1 MDDSRQTFRLFVN
14 GELSEFDVNLLS
26 RRSKRVKAL
35 VKEGVYQA
43 RVDHPVSP
51 EAAEAFIAACRI
63 HEFDITDSIAFEL
76 LDLATEWQIPSL
88 IADVAQYIKVNSLQR
103 ETKEEAVEEDEEEA
117 AYEPSAD
124 DALGRLTT
132 KLQAKETYAAEFREV
147 AENINRFLKD
157 ERLLVLPLNVL
168 FPLFVLADRGDI
180 NQELLASFVVK
191 LMAKN
196 PQAAVPLL
204 LRINFEKLTPDQIED
219 IFQHEE
225 VHNQSISF
233 YVGGSFSADQNKV
246 KRRLQGIEERLDSKL
261 NEVKDELWSGQE
273 MNEERK
279 IYEQELGQLKQMLID
294 QQEQMKEIEE
304 FRESVRSQR
313 KQAHDEFTAKMAEL
327 KKKLD
332 KQSKRANERKKQID
346 ALKAQIRDELE
357 DQVEKLKREI
367 QERLEV
373 HTEKNDTVRG
383 EVERKNVQPR
393 ESLKTKVQR
402 MRMNCKTI
410 RNGLTKSLN
419 ETTEVKAALAAK
431 MIRDFMRFDN
441 FIRRSERRF
450 SLFDGDEKILGL
462 NPTEVKMAET
472 FLIALDKKVDRLC
485 PIRRVN
491 Q

>member
-76 LDLATEWQIPSL
+76 LDLATEWQMVSL
-88 IADVAQYIKVNSLQR
+88 IADVTQYIKANNLQR

-132 KLQAKETYAAEFREV
+132 KLQAKENYAAEFREV
-147 AENINRFLKD
+147 AENVNRFLKD
-157 ERLLVLPLNVL
+157 DRLLALPLNVL

-180 NQELLASFVVK
+180 NQELLASFVAK

-204 LRINFEKLTPDQIED
+204 LRINFEKLTPEQIED

-233 YVGGSFSADQNKV
+233 YVGGSFSADQNTV